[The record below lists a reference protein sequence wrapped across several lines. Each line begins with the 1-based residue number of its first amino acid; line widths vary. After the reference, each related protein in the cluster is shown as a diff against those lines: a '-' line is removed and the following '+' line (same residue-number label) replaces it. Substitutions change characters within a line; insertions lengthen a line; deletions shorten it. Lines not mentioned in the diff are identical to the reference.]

1 MENDT
6 ARRNDWSSNCGIDLV
21 HVMFKINRVKVINI
35 KNL

>member
-6 ARRNDWSSNCGIDLV
+6 ARRNDWVSNCGIDRV
-21 HVMFKINRVKVINI
+21 NVMFKITRVKVINI